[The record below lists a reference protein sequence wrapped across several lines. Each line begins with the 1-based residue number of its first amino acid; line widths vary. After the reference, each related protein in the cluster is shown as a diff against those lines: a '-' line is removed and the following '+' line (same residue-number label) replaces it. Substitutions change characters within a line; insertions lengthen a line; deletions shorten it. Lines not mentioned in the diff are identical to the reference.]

1 MCRTL
6 LLLSLSAAFLSG
18 CKEFPDDLPPPSDS
32 APGKILLLDSLTPPD
47 AQTGWWPDIG
57 ADSKD
62 HVHVIYCDV
71 YHGDLVYAYR
81 NTKGVW
87 SKERVDVAGAVGKY
101 ASMAVAPT
109 GEIHVAYYDQTQKYL
124 RYAKRSLDGS
134 WTKSNIVWGL
144 EVGMA
149 SETVLDRKGTP
160 HIFYYSPAGF
170 LVHATPNAKNPAK
183 WDKHELHEALG
194 GFSARISPIVDG
206 ETIWISYLDW
216 NFSEIALYLG
226 KLPLKNPRKFT
237 TEFITKANNPGWQSQ
252 LGFIDGQP
260 QILSTSSLTR
270 HLYIHRKSPEG
281 LWVGKPI
288 IKKVISFEAMVLN
301 NAWQIFYEDADVPIG
316 KSGVMRL
323 LSGKPKSWKHQS
335 IDLNGPNGN
344 HLALSQHKGKII
356 AAYYSQ
362 AVRGL
367 KIYDELLSPEFQPV
381 PPAVPVPLQDL

>member
-1 MCRTL
+1 MLKLAGGQISAQIPKTTSTSFIAMSTMVTSSMRT
-6 LLLSLSAAFLSG
+6 AIP
-18 CKEFPDDLPPPSDS
+18 K
-32 APGKILLLDSLTPPD
+32 
-47 AQTGWWPDIG
+47 G
-57 ADSKD
+57 A
-62 HVHVIYCDV
+62 
-71 YHGDLVYAYR
+71 
-81 NTKGVW
+81 W

-149 SETVLDRKGTP
+149 SETVLDSKGTP

-270 HLYIHRKSPEG
+270 HLYIHRKSSEG

-323 LSGKPKSWKHQS
+323 FKWQTEELEASVHRLEWAKWQSPRLKPTQ
-335 IDLNGPNGN
+335 
-344 HLALSQHKGKII
+344 
-356 AAYYSQ
+356 
-362 AVRGL
+362 R
-367 KIYDELLSPEFQPV
+367 
-381 PPAVPVPLQDL
+381 

>member
-6 LLLSLSAAFLSG
+6 LLLSLSAALLGG

-71 YHGDLVYAYR
+71 YHGDLVYAHR

-149 SETVLDRKGTP
+149 SETVLDQREHPTSFTIARP
-160 HIFYYSPAGF
+160 DF
-170 LVHATPNAKNPAK
+170 L
-183 WDKHELHEALG
+183 
-194 GFSARISPIVDG
+194 
-206 ETIWISYLDW
+206 
-216 NFSEIALYLG
+216 
-226 KLPLKNPRKFT
+226 FT
-237 TEFITKANNPGWQSQ
+237 
-252 LGFIDGQP
+252 
-260 QILSTSSLTR
+260 
-270 HLYIHRKSPEG
+270 
-281 LWVGKPI
+281 
-288 IKKVISFEAMVLN
+288 
-301 NAWQIFYEDADVPIG
+301 
-316 KSGVMRL
+316 RL
-323 LSGKPKSWKHQS
+323 QMQRTL
-335 IDLNGPNGN
+335 PNGIN
-344 HLALSQHKGKII
+344 TSCTKHSVDSLHAFRPSSMVTPFGFPTSIGISAKLHST
-356 AAYYSQ
+356 
-362 AVRGL
+362 
-367 KIYDELLSPEFQPV
+367 
-381 PPAVPVPLQDL
+381 